1 MGIDKF
7 FNGKSVTKY
16 GGVCQ
21 GSSIKKPGKDKIK
34 PEIEVVS
41 KYGGVGQESI
51 IKPEIEVVSKY
62 GGVGQESVTKYGG
75 VCRESLAKPGNDLI
89 LEAFQKAEQDVLK
102 EVDKTQVKKKKQAKN
117 NIKTDK

>member
-21 GSSIKKPGKDKIK
+21 GSSIKKPGKDK
-34 PEIEVVS
+34 
-41 KYGGVGQESI
+41 